1 MWTCIF
7 LKYIQWRAMWLPNI
21 NVLSFDHLMYQLVL
35 ETVFYHSSKPWK
47 IYQISNGYQI
57 ARRLLRNSK
66 FTSHPLN
73 FFSQPR
79 EGEDIFLYLRVSKST
94 MSVALVKE
102 DKEIQC
108 LVYFSSHTLH
118 NVETRYLKVEKMALV
133 LVNASRK
140 LKLYV

>member
-1 MWTCIF
+1 MCIF
-7 LKYIQWRAMWLPNI
+7 KIYTVTSYVIAKYKCAKFR
-21 NVLSFDHLMYQLVL
+21 SFDVSASFEDRILPFFKTL
-35 ETVFYHSSKPWK
+35 KN
-47 IYQISNGYQI
+47 ISNFEWISDCQKTFKE
-57 ARRLLRNSK
+57 LKVHLSSLK
-66 FTSHPLN
+66 
-73 FFSQPR
+73 FFSQPK

-94 MSVALVKE
+94 VRVALVKE

>member
-1 MWTCIF
+1 MCIF
-7 LKYIQWRAMWLPNI
+7 KIYTVTSYVIAKYKCTKFR
-21 NVLSFDHLMYQLVL
+21 SFDVSASFEDRILPFFKTL
-35 ETVFYHSSKPWK
+35 KN
-47 IYQISNGYQI
+47 ISNFEWISDCQK
-57 ARRLLRNSK
+57 AFKELKVHLSSLK
-66 FTSHPLN
+66 
-73 FFSQPR
+73 FFSQPK

-94 MSVALVKE
+94 VSVALVKE

-133 LVNASRK
+133 LLNASRK